1 METRTF
7 RNRLLSLIFLSI
19 LTFFLLLEERV
30 RAEEK
35 IVIGA
40 IEDVILLPWGIM
52 IPARIDTGAAISSLD
67 VCELKRRD
75 KKEVEFK
82 LPKRCGGMQLRL
94 PVIAWRIIQSSEGP
108 PQRRPVVEME
118 LCLGSKRLRTQFTL
132 NDRSRLEFPLLI
144 GRKTLEGSFIVD
156 VSRSKT
162 IPPNCPEVV
171 SP

>member
-1 METRTF
+1 METRIF

-40 IEDVILLPWGIM
+40 IENVILLPWGIM
-52 IPARIDTGAAISSLD
+52 IPARIDTGAATSSLD

-82 LPKRCGGMQLRL
+82 LPKRCGGMRLRL

-108 PQRRPVVEME
+108 PERRPVVEME
-118 LCLGSKRLRTQFTL
+118 FCLGTKQLRTLVTL
-132 NDRSRLEFPLLI
+132 NDRSHMEFPLLV
-144 GRKTLEGSFIVD
+144 GRKTLEGNFIVD
-156 VSRSKT
+156 VSRTNT
-162 IPPNCPEVV
+162 IPPNCPEAM